1 MRRRAGHLASEWSG
15 TGNGVITYRG
25 GVIGKGRT
33 RLGRK
38 NAGSTRSCRKMT
50 DTCTNINS
58 ATAYIHPV
66 RDEPILALVTGSA
79 TASCGRTARL
89 HIEDVLGTS
98 EEVCGSVMVRMR
110 FGSIVSSEH
119 LQHAKNSR
127 PSVVPTRYS
136 TDSPLVRERR
146 AERYICIIHML
157 ENSEPMKNSGSER
170 AMTIRNTTIS
180 ESDSRVPAGNMIRI
194 HEQTLSECCT
204 YRVGLQDQSGCE
216 STGTAG
222 TTVERGGLASLGRR
236 EAGQEVQLGHSPHP
250 RLVHLWPLSA
260 VAESAVAAAVLE
272 RVGE

>member
-1 MRRRAGHLASEWSG
+1 MVVVRRRPGHLASERSG
-15 TGNGVITYRG
+15 TGNGVIMHRG
-25 GVIGKGRT
+25 GVIRKGRT

-50 DTCTNINS
+50 DTWTNISS

-66 RDEPILALVTGSA
+66 CSEPILGLLTGSA

-89 HIEDVLGTS
+89 HIEDVLRTS

-110 FGSIVSSEH
+110 FGSIISSEH

-157 ENSEPMKNSGSER
+157 EKSEPMKNSGSDS
-170 AMTIRNTTIS
+170 AMTMRNTTM
-180 ESDSRVPAGNMIRI
+180 SDSDSKVPVGNVISI
-194 HEQTLSECCT
+194 HE
-204 YRVGLQDQSGCE
+204 
-216 STGTAG
+216 
-222 TTVERGGLASLGRR
+222 
-236 EAGQEVQLGHSPHP
+236 
-250 RLVHLWPLSA
+250 
-260 VAESAVAAAVLE
+260 
-272 RVGE
+272 

>member
-1 MRRRAGHLASEWSG
+1 M
-15 TGNGVITYRG
+15 
-25 GVIGKGRT
+25 IGKGRT

-38 NAGSTRSCRKMT
+38 NAGSTRSCKKMT

-66 RDEPILALVTGSA
+66 RDEPILELLTGSA

-89 HIEDVLGTS
+89 HIEDVLWTS
-98 EEVCGSVMVRMR
+98 EEVYGRVIVRMW

-157 ENSEPMKNSGSER
+157 EKSEPMKNKGSDS
-170 AMTIRNTTIS
+170 AMTMRNTTM
-180 ESDSRVPAGNMIRI
+180 SDSDSKVPAELVISI
-194 HEQTLSECCT
+194 HE
-204 YRVGLQDQSGCE
+204 
-216 STGTAG
+216 
-222 TTVERGGLASLGRR
+222 
-236 EAGQEVQLGHSPHP
+236 
-250 RLVHLWPLSA
+250 
-260 VAESAVAAAVLE
+260 
-272 RVGE
+272 